1 MAQVSE
7 TCNHPHKSPGNSIEF
22 IEDTEAILC
31 QTESGV
37 YQNSEYLSHWMTLI
51 LPIHKHIHLC
61 VRTQTHT
68 PTQPHTHTHTHTHTH
83 FTFSI
88 SYTQISMKST
98 THTTTRKHCMNK

>member
-51 LPIHKHIHLC
+51 LPIHKHIHPC
-61 VRTQTHT
+61 VRTHTHT
-68 PTQPHTHTHTHTHTH
+68 HTQRHTHTHTHTHISRPLSHTHTHTHTHT
-83 FTFSI
+83 
-88 SYTQISMKST
+88 QPP
-98 THTTTRKHCMNK
+98 